1 MRKLNNYIVTYF
13 LHARR
18 DNFTPLS
25 YFYACIYIVKI
36 KKTFHEISHVM
47 YTDE

>member
-1 MRKLNNYIVTYF
+1 MISYF

-25 YFYACIYIVKI
+25 YFYACIYTTSGIYIVKI
-36 KKTFHEISHVM
+36 KKTFREISHVM